1 MAAHEAIFLS
11 VAEPPPVSD
20 QAVLPIPAVALL
32 EELVDRTLAAARD
45 AGTENAIEWMNR
57 NGPDRLTGAF

>member
-1 MAAHEAIFLS
+1 MSRSHRPSATRRS
-11 VAEPPPVSD
+11 SRSQP
-20 QAVLPIPAVALL
+20 VALL

-57 NGPDRLTGAF
+57 NGPDRLTGAFRR